1 MKMTTKKGN
10 LLIEVF
16 IYLYVTTLILIIIF
30 NILVVI
36 SKEYNSFKTE
46 SKITSELLGADIT
59 LKSRVECAYVESIRK
74 ENNSLA
80 IRFVTITSG
89 GSKIP
94 YKDVIFFNKTSSKL
108 DIYHYIGESGY
119 LNSNKLIDNVS
130 NFNVIEKGNIIYL
143 KINVKNYGEKIFAYE
158 KK

>member
-1 MKMTTKKGN
+1 MKRIVKKGN

-16 IYLYVTTLILIIIF
+16 IYLYVTTLILVIIF

-36 SKEYNSFKTE
+36 SKEYNSFKIE

-59 LKSRVECAYVESIRK
+59 LKSRIECAYVDSIGK
-74 ENNSLA
+74 EKDSLV
-80 IRFVTITSG
+80 IRFVTVTSG
-89 GSKIP
+89 GNKIA
-94 YKDVIFFNKTSSKL
+94 YKDVVFLNKTSGKL
-108 DIYHYIGESGY
+108 DIYHYIGENGY

-130 NFNVIEKGNIIYL
+130 NFNVIEKGNLIYL